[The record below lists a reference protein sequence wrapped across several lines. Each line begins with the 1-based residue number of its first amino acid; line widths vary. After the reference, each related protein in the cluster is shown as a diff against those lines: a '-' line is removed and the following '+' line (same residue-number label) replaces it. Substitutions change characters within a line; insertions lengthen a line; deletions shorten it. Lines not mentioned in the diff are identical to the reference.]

1 MIQANVI
8 FFEDGPELLRQCFES
23 LLGKVDSIIA
33 IDGPFAEFPHESLI
47 SKDGC
52 RELALEYANEVISKT
67 DKAWSNQAE
76 KRNAYFEA
84 TDEGID
90 FHFVIDADEVLIGKF
105 DCILGPYPHQ
115 DIFNIDFDDCFSDGM
130 ILHCPR
136 PRLFRHYPGLHYNQK
151 HNYIYIDDAPYIPA
165 EDKREFPILPG
176 CKIAH
181 HPYKRGVE
189 RLERDGF
196 YMRTRAENK
205 INLNARG

>member
-90 FHFVIDADEVLIGKF
+90 FHFVIDADEVLIGNF

-136 PRLFRHYPGLHYNQK
+136 PRLFAITPGSITTKNTITFTLMMLPIFPPRIKGNFLYCPVVK
-151 HNYIYIDDAPYIPA
+151 LLIIPIK
-165 EDKREFPILPG
+165 EELSG
-176 CKIAH
+176 LS
-181 HPYKRGVE
+181 GM
-189 RLERDGF
+189 GF
-196 YMRTRAENK
+196 
-205 INLNARG
+205 I